1 MWHRRRQSKT
11 RKSLRSAGGPSQ
23 LQVCVGVGHSC
34 LTTAGTTP
42 AHVGTAANAL
52 VLAHQPL
59 IALISVCRSS
69 PSGGTISACFKIL
82 DILESQMTRAQHSV
96 ASPRVVCIE
105 DFRPI
110 ARQRVPKSVFDY
122 LDGGAE
128 GEVTLRENC
137 RVFNDVTFRARHA
150 VAVPGCDL
158 HTRVLGFDLSLPF
171 LLAPVG
177 YSRLMHPGGEV
188 AAARAAGKAGTG
200 YILSTISGHKLE
212 DVKAG
217 SSGPVF
223 YQLYL
228 MGGRGAAEAV
238 IERARVAGFSA
249 LVVTIDT
256 PVSGIRERDYR
267 NGMKEL
273 ISGGLLEKIPYIP
286 QILARPGWL
295 LEYLLDGGL
304 PGLPNVV
311 IPGKGPMPLVDI
323 NAALAESTPTWADL
337 RWIRE
342 IWKGPIVIKG
352 VLTADDARRAVDEG
366 VAAISVSNHGG
377 RQLDGLPASLRA
389 LPEVVNA
396 VQGRIEVLMD
406 GGIRRGTDI
415 AKALCMGARA
425 VLCGRAYAYGL
436 AAAGEAGVERAIQ
449 ILRADLE
456 RTLRLLG
463 CPSVTALDRSYVNVP
478 KSWEAS

>member
-1 MWHRRRQSKT
+1 MT
-11 RKSLRSAGGPSQ
+11 RSA
-23 LQVCVGVGHSC
+23 
-34 LTTAGTTP
+34 
-42 AHVGTAANAL
+42 
-52 VLAHQPL
+52 
-59 IALISVCRSS
+59 
-69 PSGGTISACFKIL
+69 
-82 DILESQMTRAQHSV
+82 HSV

-137 RVFNDVTFRARHA
+137 RVFNDVTFRPRHA
-150 VAVPGCDL
+150 VAVASCSL
-158 HTRVLGFDLSLPF
+158 CTRVLGFDLSLPF

-188 AAARAAGKAGTG
+188 AAARAAGRAGTG

-212 DVKAG
+212 DVRAA
-217 SSGPVF
+217 STGPVF

-228 MGGRGAAEAV
+228 MGGRGAAEAA
-238 IERARVAGFSA
+238 IERARVAGFNA

-273 ISGGLLEKIPYIP
+273 ISGGPFEKVPFLP
-286 QILARPGWL
+286 QILSRPAWL
-295 LEYLLDGGL
+295 MSYLMDGGL
-304 PGLPNVV
+304 PGLPNVIV
-311 IPGKGPMPLVDI
+311 PGKGQMPLVDI
-323 NAALAESTPTWADL
+323 NAALAESAVTWADL

-342 IWKGPIVIKG
+342 VWKGPIVIKG
-352 VLTADDARRAVDEG
+352 VLTADDARRSVDEG
-366 VAAISVSNHGG
+366 AAAISVSNHGG
-377 RQLDGLPASLRA
+377 RQLDGVPASLRA
-389 LPEVVNA
+389 LPEVVEA
-396 VQGRIEVLMD
+396 VKGRIEVLMD

-415 AKALCMGARA
+415 AKALCMGASA

-436 AAAGEAGVERAIQ
+436 AAAGEAGVDRAIE
-449 ILRADLE
+449 ILRVDLE

-463 CPSVTALDRSYVNVP
+463 CPSVTELDRSYVNVP
-478 KSWEAS
+478 KNWETN

>member
-1 MWHRRRQSKT
+1 
-11 RKSLRSAGGPSQ
+11 
-23 LQVCVGVGHSC
+23 
-34 LTTAGTTP
+34 
-42 AHVGTAANAL
+42 
-52 VLAHQPL
+52 
-59 IALISVCRSS
+59 
-69 PSGGTISACFKIL
+69 
-82 DILESQMTRAQHSV
+82 MTRAARSV

-110 ARQRVPKSVFDY
+110 ARRRVPKAVFDY

-137 RVFNDVTFRARHA
+137 RIFSDVTFRPRHA
-150 VAVPGCDL
+150 VAVADSNLC
-158 HTRVLGFDLSLPF
+158 TTVLGHKLSLPF

-188 AAARAAGKAGTG
+188 AAARAAGRAGTG
-200 YILSTISGHKLE
+200 YILSTISGHRLE
-212 DVKAG
+212 DVRAG
-217 SSGPVF
+217 STGPVF

-228 MGGRGAAEAV
+228 MGGRGAAEGV
-238 IERARVAGFSA
+238 IERARVAGFNA

-273 ISGGLLEKIPYIP
+273 ISGGPLEKLPYLP
-286 QILARPGWL
+286 QILSRPGWL
-295 LEYLLDGGL
+295 IDYLMDGGL

-337 RWIRE
+337 KWIRE

-389 LPEVVNA
+389 LPEVVEA
-396 VQGRIEVLMD
+396 VKGRIEVFMD
-406 GGIRRGTDI
+406 GGVRRGTDI
-415 AKALCMGARA
+415 VKALSLGARA

-436 AAAGEAGVERAIQ
+436 AAAGEAGVDRAIE
-449 ILRADLE
+449 ILRTDLE

-463 CPSVTALDRSYVNVP
+463 CPSVEQLDRSYVNVP
-478 KSWEAS
+478 KSWET